1 MSEQKK
7 EPSAEEIS
15 RRSLLA
21 GVGATGAGLAAFAA
35 GAGKPVY
42 AASAGP
48 MRKGSGPP
56 PRAPFDSMRDWVA
69 ALEANGLLMRFD
81 RIDQDQY
88 EIPGLFFRATDQ
100 YGMYGA
106 PTMVF
111 DELKVDGKWMK
122 GPVLIN
128 LYGHW
133 NTDAIVWNLPVVPGD
148 HYATYNG
155 AMAWLK
161 DMLAKNGG
169 KYPEIPPTE
178 IARDKAP
185 CKQVILKGDEI
196 DLLKFPFLKT
206 NPADGGRY
214 VNTGSHFMVDPKLG
228 PNFGTYRCEI
238 KGPRTLGINIEPNQT
253 GDKFLKAAQKRGE
266 KVVKYSIVMGQ
277 DPMVWLLSG
286 TRLAPRFT
294 DAPQDELAIAGGM
307 RGKPIDVVRSEDT
320 DILIPA
326 HAEFVIEG
334 EVQLN
339 GPFEDEG
346 PFGEMFGYLGPV
358 KHDNYLMT
366 INTVTHR
373 RDPWFVNAMTGMQ
386 RASVTAPMDAMYS
399 VLLGKQIPNFVAY
412 TNPQDTMGFV
422 VMSIDKKEAGEGL
435 AAGLKVA
442 QRNPIA
448 KVVVVV
454 DKDVNILDRR
464 EVIFAIGSRW
474 QPYPASKIIED
485 AFGLQ
490 TDPSQVKYA
499 RTSKIVIDATRQLP
513 AEGGREV
520 FPETNR
526 ALLEQGAPGIF
537 EHVDKLYGE
546 ALRSWKRI

>member
-1 MSEQKK
+1 MSEAGQ

-15 RRSLLA
+15 RRTLLA
-21 GVGATGAGLAAFAA
+21 SVGAAGAGLAAFAA

-42 AASAGP
+42 AASPGRTRVGRGP
-48 MRKGSGPP
+48 V
-56 PRAPFDSMRDWVA
+56 PRAPFHSMRDWVA
-69 ALEANGLLMRFD
+69 ALEAHGLLIRFD
-81 RIDQDQY
+81 RIDQDKY

-100 YGMYGA
+100 YSMYGA
-106 PTMVF
+106 PTMLFEEV
-111 DELKVDGKWMK
+111 KIDGKWMK

-133 NTDAIVWNLPVVPGD
+133 NTDAIIWNLPVVPGD
-148 HYATYNG
+148 HYATYGG
-155 AMAWLK
+155 AMAYLK
-161 DMLAKNGG
+161 DMLKKNGG
-169 KYPEIPPTE
+169 KYPEIPPME
-178 IARDKAP
+178 IARDGAP
-185 CKQVILKGDEI
+185 CKQVVLKGDEI
-196 DLLKFPFLKT
+196 DLLKFPFVKT

-214 VNTGSHFMVDPKLG
+214 VNTGSHFMEDAKLG
-228 PNFGTYRCEI
+228 ANFGTYRAEI
-238 KGPRTLGINIEPNQT
+238 KGPRKLGINIEPNQT

-266 KVVKYSIVMGQ
+266 KVVKYSIVLGQ
-277 DPMVWLLSG
+277 DPIVWLLSG

-307 RGKPIDVVRSEDT
+307 RGSPVEVVRSEDT

-339 GPFEDEG
+339 GPFENEG

-358 KHDNYLMT
+358 KENNYVMT
-366 INTVTHR
+366 VNTVTHR
-373 RDPWFVNAMTGMQ
+373 RDPWFCNAMTGMQ
-386 RASVTAPMDAMYS
+386 RASVTAPADAMYS
-399 VLLGKQIPNFVAY
+399 VLLGRQIPNFVAY

-422 VMSIDKKEAGEGL
+422 VMSIDKKAAGEGL

-442 QRNPIA
+442 ERNPIA

-474 QPYPASKIIED
+474 QPHPASKILED
-485 AFGLQ
+485 VFGLQ
-490 TDPSQVKYA
+490 TDPSQVKFA
-499 RTSKIVIDATRQLP
+499 RTSKIVIDATRQLA
-513 AEGGREV
+513 AEGGREP

-526 ALLEQGAPGIF
+526 ALLEKGAPGIF

-546 ALRSWKRI
+546 ALRSWKRV

>member
-1 MSEQKK
+1 MSDQPKA
-7 EPSAEEIS
+7 PSAEDIS

-21 GVGATGAGLAAFAA
+21 GVGAAGAGLAAFAA

-42 AASAGP
+42 AASPGRTRVGRGP
-48 MRKGSGPP
+48 A

-69 ALEANGLLMRFD
+69 ALEADGLLMRFD
-81 RIDQDQY
+81 RIDQDKY

-106 PTMVF
+106 PTMLFEEV
-111 DELKVDGKWMK
+111 KIDGKWMK

-133 NTDAIVWNLPVVPGD
+133 NTDAIIWNLPVVPGD

-155 AMAWLK
+155 AMVYLK

-169 KYPEIPPTE
+169 KYPEIPPVE
-178 IARDKAP
+178 IPRERAP
-185 CKQVILKGDEI
+185 CKQVVLKGDEI
-196 DLLKFPFLKT
+196 DLLKFPFVKT

-214 VNTGSHFMVDPKLG
+214 VNTGSHFMVDAKLG
-228 PNFGTYRCEI
+228 ANFGTYRAEI
-238 KGPRTLGINIEPNQT
+238 KGPRKLGINIEPNQT

-266 KVVKYSIVMGQ
+266 QVVKYSIVMGQ

-307 RGKPIDVVRSEDT
+307 RGKPVEVVRSEET

-339 GPFEDEG
+339 GPFENEG

-358 KHDNYLMT
+358 KENNYVMT
-366 INTVTHR
+366 VNTITHR

-386 RASVTAPMDAMYS
+386 RASVTAPADAMYS

-422 VMSIDKKEAGEGL
+422 VMSIDKKAAGEGL
-435 AAGLKVA
+435 AAGMKVA
-442 QRNPIA
+442 ERNPIA

-464 EVIFAIGSRW
+464 EVVFAIGSRW
-474 QPYPASKIIED
+474 QPHPASKIIED

-537 EHVDKLYGE
+537 DHVDKLYGE
-546 ALRSWKRI
+546 ALRSWKRL